1 MALGAVFTAV
11 AVALAIPAVR
21 DALGDALSGDTAS
34 VREDLRDSG
43 AGGVAMVIALGML
56 HTVVW
61 YPAEILDAAAGYVY
75 GFGPALPLVMGV
87 WIASG
92 LAAYY
97 IGRHAARPFLYKLA
111 GEERFLRLERAIDR
125 GGWSFLLACRLVPI
139 VPFSLTGL
147 VAGAARVPVVA
158 LHLDHG
164 GRLPA
169 DHRLLH
175 LPRQPARGVLAR
187 GPDPLDRRRRAA
199 AGPVRDPPPPLR
211 RGRGPLRSRRAQTRG
226 LAQAGSGGSGSS
238 AARRPASSRS
248 SGSRSAHRRSPAADS
263 SRSESSEA
271 SSSDRPLG
279 SFVWKR

>member
-1 MALGAVFTAV
+1 MSSGPPGGGTWIGVAVALGAAFTAV

-43 AGGVAMVIALGML
+43 PAGVAMVVALGML

-75 GFGPALPLVMGV
+75 GFGPALPLVMAV
-87 WIASG
+87 WVASG

-97 IGRHAARPFLYKLA
+97 LGHHAARPLLYKLA

-147 VAGAARVPVVA
+147 VAGAARVPLWRFTWTTAVGYLPITAYFIYLGSKLEGFSLEDPVIWIGAAA
-158 LHLDHG
+158 LLLALLGVRHLRFGEDEEPP
-164 GRLPA
+164 GRA
-169 DHRLLH
+169 G
-175 LPRQPARGVLAR
+175 PARGL
-187 GPDPLDRRRRAA
+187 A
-199 AGPVRDPPPPLR
+199 AGP
-211 RGRGPLRSRRAQTRG
+211 G
-226 LAQAGSGGSGSS
+226 
-238 AARRPASSRS
+238 
-248 SGSRSAHRRSPAADS
+248 
-263 SRSESSEA
+263 
-271 SSSDRPLG
+271 
-279 SFVWKR
+279 